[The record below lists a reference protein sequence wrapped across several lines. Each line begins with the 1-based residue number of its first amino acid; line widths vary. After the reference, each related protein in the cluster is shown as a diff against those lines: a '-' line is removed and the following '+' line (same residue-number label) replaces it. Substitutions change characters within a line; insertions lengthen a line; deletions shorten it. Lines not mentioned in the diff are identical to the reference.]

1 MDITLKLSR
10 FDGQFSSL
18 AAIFFHVI
26 YLRENFVLDQDD
38 NFLLIKFE
46 YSHYLFAG

>member
-1 MDITLKLSR
+1 MNITLKLSR
-10 FDGQFSSL
+10 FDGLFSSL

-26 YLRENFVLDQDD
+26 YLREHFGLDQGK
-38 NFLLIKFE
+38 NFFLIKFD